1 MCATD
6 KGSFFSA
13 RLWSHVCLSRRI
25 YAGQPHSYRRQN
37 NWELTWECNFQ
48 PTIIWGSI
56 AQYQCLRTLQAMMT
70 REETKWETLEG
81 SLRNWQSYKVR
92 KARLTG
98 RISTAEKILRGIRVA
113 SFWFRRTS
121 HCQEKR
127 IPSMIC
133 SSIDH
138 PWWQWPCSKAPLG
151 QVPTLPAVRGAS

>member
-25 YAGQPHSYRRQN
+25 YVGQPHSYRRQN

-81 SLRNWQSYKVR
+81 SLRNWEKLRSGRSPLNTRTFHLLFRARRFIPKENSWFYSLALVMVR
-92 KARLTG
+92 AGRSPHDLRLDRSLLMT
-98 RISTAEKILRGIRVA
+98 V
-113 SFWFRRTS
+113 
-121 HCQEKR
+121 
-127 IPSMIC
+127 
-133 SSIDH
+133 
-138 PWWQWPCSKAPLG
+138 PCSPG
-151 QVPTLPAVRGAS
+151 TSSSSTSCS